1 MKRLLAL
8 SLLLL
13 CGCAHRPHRAC
24 VLAQNT
30 PEAQVSTS
38 PPSAGIEWAR
48 QNGVDVCHM
57 HGGEK

>member
-1 MKRLLAL
+1 MLT
-8 SLLLL
+8 LLL

-48 QNGVDVCHM
+48 QNGVDVCHAKEA
-57 HGGEK
+57 EK

>member
-1 MKRLLAL
+1 MKRAL
-8 SLLLL
+8 IMLTLLL

-48 QNGVDVCHM
+48 QNGVDVCHAKEA
-57 HGGEK
+57 EK